1 MWLMKRAIVDG
12 WDTEKAL
19 EEATALGL
27 ANETLKKFFV
37 AEIQQRKR

>member
-12 WDTEKAL
+12 WEVDRAL

-27 ANETLKKFFV
+27 ANETLKQFFLDQ
-37 AEIQQRKR
+37 IRQRRR

>member
-12 WDTEKAL
+12 WEVDKAM

-27 ANETLKKFFV
+27 TNETLKQFFLDEV
-37 AEIQQRKR
+37 RQRKR

>member
-12 WDTEKAL
+12 WEVDRAL

-27 ANETLKKFFV
+27 ANEALKQFFLDQ
-37 AEIQQRKR
+37 IRQRRR